1 MPCCNPELV
10 EMVRQAIAD
19 GNLSQT
25 AAARA
30 IGISSGQLSAILGGK
45 YDVENIQTSETKLR
59 TWLDKTQ
66 KRKTIYKPLSI
77 AFVPTSASEYI
88 FNLAESCRM
97 YKELG
102 VCVGKAGVG
111 KTTSVRE
118 YAKQHNDVI
127 LLYANN
133 SITKRSLLE
142 DLAEAL
148 NLNSKGS
155 CSVLHKRCAARLHS
169 GDFCIIVDEAEHLD
183 ADILDDLRRLADPEV
198 GGCGLLLIGLESF
211 LANLKSNRAEFEYL
225 TSRMCHQKKV
235 KELSDKGV
243 QDICAAAGEVYAPWH
258 KQFGKVTHNPRRLI
272 NLMNMCQRIM
282 YKTEQKTGEAC
293 PMGEDIIAT
302 AVEQLVF

>member
-1 MPCCNPELV
+1 ML
-10 EMVRQAIAD
+10 RRHIAE
-19 GNLSQT
+19 GGLSQT
-25 AAARA
+25 AAAKA
-30 IGISSGQLSAILGGK
+30 IGISAGQLSAILGGK
-45 YDVENIQTSETKLR
+45 YEVDNIQASETKLR

-66 KRKTIYKPLSI
+66 KRKTIYRPLSI
-77 AFVPTSASEYI
+77 DFVPTSTSQHI

-127 LLYANN
+127 LLYANH

-148 NLNSKGS
+148 NLNSKGY
-155 CSVLHKRCAARLHS
+155 CSVLMKRCAARLHN
-169 GDFCIIVDEAEHLD
+169 GDFCVIVDEAEHLD

-198 GGCGLLLIGLESF
+198 GGCGLLLIGLERF
-211 LANLKSNRAEFEYL
+211 LANLKSSRAEYEYL

-235 KELSDKGV
+235 KDLSDKGV

-272 NLMNMCQRIM
+272 NLLNMCQRIM
-282 YKTEQKTGEAC
+282 HTTSIKTNEPC
-293 PMGEDIIAT
+293 PMGEDVIAM
-302 AVEQLVF
+302 AAEQLVF